1 MPQQFF
7 KIEKMRISDEITLRI
22 LRTKYL
28 YYSSQRNSQ
37 KNPFKI
43 SGLNFKRL
51 YMEKGVF
58 MIRLEWESLVGFLEK
73 SVVLGAMPEEIIF
86 RINYQTPGRI

>member
-1 MPQQFF
+1 
-7 KIEKMRISDEITLRI
+7 
-22 LRTKYL
+22 
-28 YYSSQRNSQ
+28 
-37 KNPFKI
+37 
-43 SGLNFKRL
+43 
-51 YMEKGVF
+51 MEKGVF